1 MVPWVA
7 PIDIQVRFL
16 IKAWQRKWFD
26 SIIVLLERMG
36 SIPSSTQSIYYLIY
50 YNKITSNHSLV
61 NIVLY
66 LYMKP

>member
-26 SIIVLLERMG
+26 SIIVLRG
-36 SIPSSTQSIYYLIY
+36 GRVRFPAQPNQFIIQHFVI
-50 YNKITSNHSLV
+50 K
-61 NIVLY
+61 
-66 LYMKP
+66 